1 MKFFVSGK
9 VGSEND
15 AKKLMDLLR
24 EAGHEITFDWT
35 TISHLR
41 PYDANVT
48 ASREAAVLEA
58 AGVKDADVLVI
69 VAHDRGVGMF
79 VELGIA
85 LGVGIPVRIINDKE
99 SRSMFFHHPLVKQVK
114 AIDDI
119 LKEFSQPK
127 PSPVTL

>member
-1 MKFFVSGK
+1 MKFFVAGEL
-9 VGSEND
+9 GSEND
-15 AKKLMDLLR
+15 AKIFFFFKQKT
-24 EAGHEITFDWT
+24 AYEITFDWT

-41 PYDANVT
+41 PYDSNVT

-58 AGVKDADVLVI
+58 DGVKDADVLVV

-99 SRSMFFHHPLVKQVK
+99 SRSMFFHHPLVKQ
-114 AIDDI
+114 
-119 LKEFSQPK
+119 
-127 PSPVTL
+127 